1 MRGRRNAED
10 MVRIP
15 EGTDFPEQKISEI
28 KVPKENYKKK
38 KHSKKRK
45 AAIAAAT
52 AVAVTGAAGGSLL
65 LYRNTGGSEN
75 PRITTA
81 ATETTAQLGS
91 ISNTIVGT
99 GNLETDTPVALKIPS
114 GITVSEVKVESGDHV
129 SSGDVL
135 AVVDETSVLD
145 AMAEVQ
151 EEIDALDEQIA
162 LNQEEGEEETIAAGV
177 DGRVKKIYIQEEGDI
192 SECMLKNSAL
202 MVLSLD
208 GYMALDLEVESGAVQ
223 EDDTVTVS
231 LPDGTQ
237 TEGTVGNISQGRCT
251 VLITDNGIEAD
262 TEASVP
268 DSEGTLLG
276 SGEIYI
282 HQPLE
287 MTGTMGTVSAV
298 NVSENEEVE
307 SGDTLLTLAD
317 DRESTQYAL
326 LYAQREALTETLKEL
341 LTLSREGTIQA
352 DMDGTIAEIYVSQE
366 ESSSE
371 GESSQSTPVS
381 AMQMS
386 YTGGTGG
393 SVSGNSV
400 RLQTLGAVQTV
411 KLSAQTPVQE
421 TAVEEKEEVPEE
433 NLPEDTGETEQAP
446 LAQPLYLSVQD
457 SSVSTSG
464 VIGILSPRTGETGMA
479 GCDSQ
484 DGSYTGTIVWN
495 PRDSSFLPGV
505 TYQANVTLYASEG
518 YCFETDSISSASGV
532 LSGVSVSEDAGTVSF
547 TVTFPETQALSGEE
561 PSPEEETDPDG
572 NPGEGNDGE
581 VDPEEENNG
590 KNQGAADSQEN
601 SGGQED
607 GNSSGEKTSGQTP
620 SAGGASQGG
629 STQSG
634 SSGGGAGSY
643 SGGSAASSAGSE
655 KTTEETTESS
665 SQYST
670 DTTAFTISGD
680 EAMLLSVSVDEL
692 DINSVTTGQKAE
704 VTFDAIDGKT
714 FEGTVTKVGNT
725 ASASGGVAKYTVEI
739 AVPKEAEM
747 KQGMNASA
755 TIVIEEKE
763 NIVTIPVNALQERGD
778 EVFVYTQKGEDGTL
792 TGEQKVSTGLSD
804 GENVEITEGLSQGDT
819 VYYQKKGG
827 QSSTSGGTASMTP
840 KNSGEMPG
848 GGFGSGGP
856 GGSRGSGSTGGGM
869 GTPPER

>member
-1 MRGRRNAED
+1 MRGRRNTED

-15 EGTDFPEQKISEI
+15 EGTDFSEQKISEI
-28 KVPKENYKKK
+28 KVPKENYKKR

-52 AVAVTGAAGGSLL
+52 AVAVTAAGGSLL
-65 LYRNTGGSEN
+65 LYRNTGESEKK
-75 PRITTA
+75 RITTA
-81 ATETTAQLGS
+81 ATEATAQMGS

-162 LNQEEGEEETIAAGV
+162 LNQEEGEEETIVAGV

-208 GYMALDLEVESGAVQ
+208 GYMALNLEVESGAVQ

-237 TEGTVGNISQGRCT
+237 TEGTVENISQGRCT

-262 TEASVP
+262 AEASVS
-268 DSEGTLLG
+268 DSEGKLLG
-276 SGEIYI
+276 SGGIYI

-287 MTGTMGTVSAV
+287 VTGTMGTVSAV
-298 NVSENEEVE
+298 NVSENEEVK

-326 LYAQREALTETLKEL
+326 FYAQREALTETLKEL

-381 AMQMS
+381 AVKMS
-386 YTGGTGG
+386 YTGG

-411 KLSAQTPVQE
+411 RLSAQTPVQE
-421 TAVEEKEEVPEE
+421 TAVEEEEVPEE

-446 LAQPLYLSVQD
+446 LAQPLHLSVQD
-457 SSVSTSG
+457 SSASTSG
-464 VIGILSPRTGETGMA
+464 LLGILSPRTGETGMVR
-479 GCDSQ
+479 CDSQ

-495 PRDSSFLPGV
+495 PQDSSFLPGV

-518 YCFETDSISSASGV
+518 YCFETDSISSTSGV

-561 PSPEEETDPDG
+561 PSPEEEADPDG
-572 NPGEGNDGE
+572 NTGEGNDGGMN
-581 VDPEEENNG
+581 PEEENNG

-601 SGGQED
+601 NGEQED
-607 GNSSGEKTSGQTP
+607 ANSSGEKTSGQTP
-620 SAGGASQGG
+620 SGGGASQGG
-629 STQSG
+629 SAQSG

-643 SGGSAASSAGSE
+643 SGGNAASSAGSE

-680 EAMLLSVSVDEL
+680 EKMLLSVSVDEL
-692 DINSVTTGQKAE
+692 DINSVTAGQKAE

-778 EVFVYTQKGEDGTL
+778 EVFVYTQKGEDGIL

-804 GENVEITEGLSQGDT
+804 GENVEITEGLSEGDA

-827 QSSTSGGTASMTP
+827 QSSASGGVAGTMTP
-840 KNSGEMPG
+840 KDSGEMPG
-848 GGFGSGGP
+848 GSFGTGGP
-856 GGSRGSGSTGGGM
+856 GGSRGNSSTGGGM